1 MVEEDEALG
10 LPKQRHENWCRA
22 MGQQWLCG
30 DGGGFQGTMGVK
42 EDSKDSFVCFCCW
55 FVVGASS
62 GAHVAYTKPKSHI
75 LCSSWCGMMC
85 VCV

>member
-10 LPKQRHENWCRA
+10 LPKQRHETKIGAGLWRRWRRLSRHN
-22 MGQQWLCG
+22 
-30 DGGGFQGTMGVK
+30 GVK

-55 FVVGASS
+55 FAVGASS
-62 GAHVAYTKPKSHI
+62 GAHVAYTKSKSHI